1 MTWRKLLASDIW
13 GPRLNYPIEL
23 MRTNYERFLPIR
35 WMFFLLALVVAACSS
50 RLRAQQKDNQPQ
62 NNPKPAVVAAKV
74 NGEPI
79 YVHEVQREVTKVVKG
94 RSVQPDALKMLQA
107 QALEQLV
114 KRQLILLYLDFKGQ
128 GASNQDIALATE
140 RAEQQLKQQELT
152 LEQFLQR
159 SGLSAMEF
167 RRALRWQI
175 SWKSFLERYLTDKNL
190 ESYFNKNR
198 REFDGTQMR
207 VAHILLKLGP
217 GTGVKEREEA
227 IAKAAALRD
236 EIVKGDHEF
245 ATAAKKHSQSPSA
258 KKGGDIGV
266 IFRHQPMPESFSQ
279 AAFALEKNAVSEPVV
294 SVFGVH
300 LIKCL
305 EITPGKAEW
314 QDVRKEVEIAVTQYL
329 FDWAASQ
336 NRSNAL
342 IEFTGKMPHFKP
354 GTQVIAN

>member
-1 MTWRKLLASDIW
+1 
-13 GPRLNYPIEL
+13 
-23 MRTNYERFLPIR
+23 MRTNYKRFQLIR
-35 WMFFLLALVVAACSS
+35 WTFYLLALVVAASPN
-50 RLRAQQKDNQPQ
+50 RLWAQQESQSQDK
-62 NNPKPAVVAAKV
+62 PKPAVVAAKV

-79 YVHEVQREVTKVVKG
+79 YVHEVQREVKKVVKS

-114 KRQLILLYLDFKGQ
+114 KRQLILLYLDSEKQ
-128 GASNQDIALATE
+128 GASNQDVTLATE
-140 RAEQQLKQQELT
+140 RAEQRLKQQELT
-152 LEQFLQR
+152 LDQFLQR

-175 SWKSFLERYLTDKNL
+175 SWKSFLDRYLTDKNL
-190 ESYFNKNR
+190 ETYFNKHR

-217 GTGVKEREEA
+217 SAGVEEREEA
-227 IAKAAALRD
+227 IAKAATIRN
-236 EIVKGDHEF
+236 EIVQGTHDF
-245 ATAAKKHSQSPSA
+245 ATAANRHSQSPSA

-266 IFRHQPMPESFSQ
+266 IFRHQPMPESFSR
-279 AAFALEKNAVSEPVV
+279 AAFALEKDAVSEPVV

-305 EITPGKAEW
+305 KITPGKAEW
-314 QDVRKEVEIAVTQYL
+314 QDVRKELENAVTQYL
-329 FDWAASQ
+329 FDWAAGR

-342 IEFTGKMPHFKP
+342 IEFTGKTPHFKP
-354 GTQVIAN
+354 GTQVVVD